1 MEKKL
6 WQLCLAEAI
15 GTFFLCFIGIGAI
28 LSNTSGSGIGLLGIA
43 LAHGIALAIGI
54 TATGHISGGHLNPA
68 VSCGFMATGRLAPV
82 TGVAYIISQ
91 CVGALVA
98 AALISTI
105 YSGVMA
111 PNPATGTTEPSMSLS
126 LVEAAGLGTPAPGQ
140 RSDGKGEW
148 GTGAV
153 FLTEFALTFLLI
165 TAVFGTAVDDR
176 APRIGGFGIGLTVTY
191 DILVGGPISGAAM
204 NPARVFGPAVVGG
217 IWNSH
222 WVYWAAPIA
231 GAVVGALVYHHLL
244 MPRQK

>member
-28 LSNTSGSGIGLLGIA
+28 LSDASGSGIGLLGIA

-68 VSCGFMATGRLAPV
+68 VSCGFMATGRLAPA

-91 CVGALVA
+91 CAGALVA

-105 YSGVMA
+105 YSGVNA
-111 PNPATGTTEPSMSLS
+111 PAANQAGSKPMTIIES
-126 LVEAAGLGTPAPGQ
+126 AGLGTPAPGQ
-140 RSDGKGEW
+140 RPDGKGEW
-148 GTGAV
+148 STGAV

-176 APRIGGFGIGLTVTY
+176 APRIGGFGIGLTVAY
-191 DILVGGPISGAAM
+191 DILMGGPISGAAM

-217 IWNSH
+217 FWNSH

-231 GAVVGALVYHHLL
+231 GAVVGALIYHHLL
-244 MPRQK
+244 MPRNEK